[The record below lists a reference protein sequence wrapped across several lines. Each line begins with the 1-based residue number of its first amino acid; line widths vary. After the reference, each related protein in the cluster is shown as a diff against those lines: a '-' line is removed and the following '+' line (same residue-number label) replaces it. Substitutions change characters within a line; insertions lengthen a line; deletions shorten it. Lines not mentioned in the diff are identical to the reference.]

1 MEGYQPVETSRS
13 PNMSRVPDGKRNPNR
28 SVNVSCALKSFDL
41 KEATMPRAAS
51 SKIDKIEHPQSH
63 YATPDELV
71 DDRDL
76 SREEKLDALKIWEQ
90 DARQML
96 TASNEGMPGS
106 DEGIDP
112 RNHHMLGQVERARDK
127 LQRASKPKASR
138 GRK

>member
-1 MEGYQPVETSRS
+1 
-13 PNMSRVPDGKRNPNR
+13 
-28 SVNVSCALKSFDL
+28 
-41 KEATMPRAAS
+41 MPRA

-71 DDRDL
+71 RDRAL
-76 SREEKLDALKIWEQ
+76 SVEEKLGALKIWEQ

-112 RNHHMLGQVERARDK
+112 GGQPMLGQVERARDK
-127 LQRASKPKASR
+127 LQHPPKSAQSRRRA
-138 GRK
+138 